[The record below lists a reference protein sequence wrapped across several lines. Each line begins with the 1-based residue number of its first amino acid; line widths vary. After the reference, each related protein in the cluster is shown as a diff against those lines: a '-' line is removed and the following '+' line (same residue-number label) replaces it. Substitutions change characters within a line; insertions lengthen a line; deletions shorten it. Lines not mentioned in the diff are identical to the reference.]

1 MMKYKIAISV
11 IISVIVAGMLAPNTS
26 AQSID
31 VVEAFVDRDL
41 IYLDEKITLTVVVN
55 TEGAKAS
62 MPELPP
68 LGAFTIVGSSTG
80 SQISI
85 INGQMSTQAYYQY
98 TLQARQIGEYVIDPI
113 KVTLDG
119 NTYNSIPIKIQVE
132 AGASHTSPR
141 AVQPNQLTL
150 PGFQFLQPGGLPSIA
165 DLLSMLN
172 TPSSIT
178 SNPLPRRSNAEIPH
192 ALQGQDY
199 YLEARVDNA
208 APYQGDQ
215 VVYTLRYFRAVD
227 PYQEP
232 EIITP
237 SFSGFWKY
245 DESGE
250 EEYLVT
256 AAGRNYFVHE
266 ETVVLFPTVAG
277 EVVIDPA
284 QVVIPPDVHTR
295 GGTLVGDPVGLNV
308 IPLPQPV
315 PEGFS
320 GAVGY
325 FQIVAEVDVPEIE
338 LDGAVTLRVTLQG
351 VGNLEAAIEP
361 EWVDS
366 DDWRSFD
373 SSVERLTR
381 FEDGRIVGVLQSE
394 RTLIPSTSGQLSI
407 PAIRYNFF
415 NPANGMYETTSTEL
429 ITVTVHG
436 DQASNPQVLLNQ
448 GKPHHDVNR
457 IDSLR
462 PLKEYPKTWGGEH
475 PALVEQHAF
484 WVLWSLPMLLLIGY
498 FSLAFVNRPDAG
510 KMMDKRKK
518 KAERRAH
525 LMLKQYIKDRENA
538 YEVAERALHG
548 YLQDRLGISI
558 RGLRMIEIGVI
569 LEESGIPKSDASR
582 VMDML
587 TLCESMRFAPIS
599 AKDSR
604 NELFDEIEEM
614 IHALEESLKT

>member
-11 IISVIVAGMLAPNTS
+11 IVSVIFAGMLAPNTG
-26 AQSID
+26 AQSMG

-41 IYLDEKITLTVVVN
+41 IYLDEQLTLTVVVN

-62 MPELPP
+62 SPELPP
-68 LGAFTIVGSSTG
+68 LGAFTIVSSSTG

-98 TLQARQIGEYVIDPI
+98 TLQARQIGEQVIDPI

-132 AGASHTSPR
+132 AGPGQTAPR
-141 AVQPNQLTL
+141 AVQPSPLTL
-150 PGFQFLQPGGLPSIA
+150 PGLQLLQPGGMPSIA

-172 TPSSIT
+172 PGISSN
-178 SNPLPRRSNAEIPH
+178 SLPRRTNTEIPQ

-199 YLEARVDNA
+199 YLETRVDNA

-215 VVYTLRYFRAVD
+215 VVYTLRYFHAVN

-232 EIITP
+232 GIITP

-256 AAGRNYFVHE
+256 AAGRDYFVHE
-266 ETVVLFPTVAG
+266 KSVVLFPTVAG
-277 EVVIDPA
+277 EVVIEPA
-284 QVVIPPDVHTR
+284 QVVIPPDVYTR
-295 GGTLVGDPVGLNV
+295 GGTLMGDPVRLNV
-308 IPLPQPV
+308 MPLPQPV

-325 FQIVAEVDVPEIE
+325 FKIHTEVDAHEIE
-338 LDGAVTLRVTLQG
+338 LDGAVTLRTTLQG
-351 VGNLEAAIEP
+351 IGNLEAAIEP

-373 SSVERLTR
+373 SSVERLTQV
-381 FEDGRIVGVLQSE
+381 EDGQIVGVLHSE
-394 RTLIPSTSGQLSI
+394 RTLIPSTSGQLSVPSI
-407 PAIRYNFF
+407 QYNFF
-415 NPANGMYETTSTEL
+415 NPANGMYETTSTEP
-429 ITVTVHG
+429 IMITVHG
-436 DQASNPQVLLNQ
+436 DQSSNPQVLLDQEDSHSNV
-448 GKPHHDVNR
+448 KM
-457 IDSLR
+457 IASLR
-462 PLKEYPKTWGGEH
+462 PLKENPETWSSEH
-475 PALVEQHAF
+475 PALVEQNAF
-484 WVLWSLPMLLLIGY
+484 WVLWSIPVLLLVGY
-498 FSLAFVNRPDAG
+498 FSLTIVNRPDAG
-510 KMMDKRKK
+510 KMKDKRKK
-518 KAERRAH
+518 KAERKAH
-525 LMLKQYIKDRENA
+525 LMLKQTVKDRENA

-548 YLQDRLGISI
+548 YLQDKLGISI
-558 RGLRMIEIGVI
+558 RGLRMTEIGVI
-569 LEESGIPKSDASR
+569 LEESGVPRSDASR

-587 TLCESMRFAPIS
+587 TLCESMRYAPIS
-599 AKDSR
+599 PKDSKK
-604 NELFDEIEEM
+604 ELFNEVEDI
-614 IHALEESLKT
+614 IHALEESLET